1 MTHRTTAELEAALP
15 SLSAAPRDAGQ
26 VAMIVRRPA
35 IGEREVL
42 AVAELDPAVG
52 LVGDTWTDR
61 PSRDMP
67 DGSAHPDKQITI
79 MNVRS
84 VALLAG
90 DSDRWPLAGDQFYV
104 DLDVGVENLPAGSRL
119 AMGDAVVEITAAPH
133 NGCAKFTQRFG
144 LDAMHFV
151 NSPEGKAL
159 RLRGANA
166 RVVTAGEVRPGDHV
180 VVQRQAQ
187 PPA

>member
-1 MTHRTTAELEAALP
+1 MQHRTTAELEAGLP
-15 SLSAAPRDAGQ
+15 SVADAPRDRGQ
-26 VAMIVRRPA
+26 VSMIVRRPA

-42 AVAELDPAVG
+42 DTAELDLGVG
-52 LVGDTWTDR
+52 LVGDTWTER
-61 PSRDMP
+61 PSREMP
-67 DGSAHPDKQITI
+67 DGSPHPERQITI
-79 MNVRS
+79 MNVRA
-84 VALLAG
+84 VALMAG

-104 DLDVGVENLPAGSRL
+104 DLDIGVDNLPAGTQVRL
-119 AMGDAVVEITAAPH
+119 GDAVVEITAAPH

-151 NSPEGKAL
+151 NSPTGKHL

-166 RVVTAGEVRPGDHV
+166 RVLQPGVVCPGDAV
-180 VVQRQAQ
+180 VVDRQAQ